1 MKGKVGR
8 ATQHDGLGSRA
19 PNLLDAITVSSKSD
33 PCRRQRVRPA
43 GFGLS
48 VRLHQEQLNEHR
60 IDGSRRFVRFG
71 ERLLPDMHAFT
82 GQDCLVPEA
91 DLSAMRC

>member
-1 MKGKVGR
+1 MTVWVP
-8 ATQHDGLGSRA
+8 AH

-33 PCRRQRVRPA
+33 PSVGNA
-43 GFGLS
+43 FGLRVS
-48 VRLHQEQLNEHR
+48 GFPSAFIKNASTSTDV
-60 IDGSRRFVRFG
+60 SRRFVRFG
-71 ERLLPDMHAFT
+71 ERLLPDMYAFT

>member
-33 PCRRQRVRPA
+33 PSVGNA
-43 GFGLS
+43 FGLRVS
-48 VRLHQEQLNEHR
+48 
-60 IDGSRRFVRFG
+60 GFPS
-71 ERLLPDMHAFT
+71 AFIKNASTST
-82 GQDCLVPEA
+82 GLTEVVN
-91 DLSAMRC
+91 S